1 MSDKP
6 QRPQPWYY
14 QPHYRRRLYIPAR
27 AMRNVG
33 LMAGYYSGLAWLVAS
48 MVFML
53 LYLVAPATLASLY
66 TRYPTAPWGAGI
78 GLGLGLL
85 GAILYRVLA
94 PQNRKGPKVIL
105 PLLTGLGGMVG
116 LGYALGGE
124 PGGQLAILL
133 CALGVGS
140 FFYIE
145 GYPQD

>member
-1 MSDKP
+1 
-6 QRPQPWYY
+6 
-14 QPHYRRRLYIPAR
+14 
-27 AMRNVG
+27 
-33 LMAGYYSGLAWLVAS
+33 

-66 TRYPTAPWGAGI
+66 ARYPAAPWGAGI
-78 GLGLGLL
+78 GLALGLL

-94 PQNRKGPKVIL
+94 PKNRKAPRVIL
-105 PLLTGLGGMVG
+105 PLLTGIGGIIG

-124 PGGQLAILL
+124 PLGQLAILL

-145 GYPQD
+145 GYPND

>member
-14 QPHYRRRLYIPAR
+14 QPQYRRHLYLPAR
-27 AMRNVG
+27 AMRNAG
-33 LMAGYYSGLAWLVAS
+33 LMAGYYSGLAWLVAA

-66 TRYPTAPWGAGI
+66 ARYPAAPWGAGI
-78 GLGLGLL
+78 GLALGLL

-94 PQNRKGPKVIL
+94 PKNRKAPRVIL
-105 PLLTGLGGMVG
+105 PLLTGIGGIIG

-124 PGGQLAILL
+124 PLGQLAILL

-145 GYPQD
+145 GYPND